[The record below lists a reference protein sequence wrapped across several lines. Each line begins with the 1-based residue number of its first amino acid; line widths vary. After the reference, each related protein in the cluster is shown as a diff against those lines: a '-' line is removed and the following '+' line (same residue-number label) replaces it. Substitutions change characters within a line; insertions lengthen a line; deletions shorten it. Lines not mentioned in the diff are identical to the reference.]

1 MTKGKSKTGSRS
13 GSDSNNASRASASDR
28 RHAQERV
35 DEGKSI
41 HLGADNRGKRKASE
55 GGTKQKGAKG

>member
-28 RHAQERV
+28 RHRQEQVRE
-35 DEGKSI
+35 DKSI
-41 HLGADNRGKRKASE
+41 KLGTEQRGKLKASD
-55 GGTKQKGAKG
+55 GGSKR

>member
-28 RHAQERV
+28 QHEQKKVRQ
-35 DEGKSI
+35 DKSI
-41 HLGADNRGKRKASE
+41 KLGTEQSGKIDSQGR
-55 GGTKQKGAKG
+55 AKGGNKA

>member
-28 RHAQERV
+28 RHDDQQVRR
-35 DEGKSI
+35 DKSI
-41 HLGADNRGKRKASE
+41 KLGAEQSGKRKESE
-55 GGTKQKGAKG
+55 GGRKR

>member
-28 RHAQERV
+28 RHRGQRMRE
-35 DEGKSI
+35 DKSI
-41 HLGADNRGKRKASE
+41 KLGTEQRGKLKEPE
-55 GGTKQKGAKG
+55 GGSKR

>member
-28 RHAQERV
+28 RHREQRMR
-35 DEGKSI
+35 DDKS
-41 HLGADNRGKRKASE
+41 LKAGTEQRGKLKDSE
-55 GGTKQKGAKG
+55 GGSKR

>member
-28 RHAQERV
+28 RHDDRQVRQ
-35 DEGKSI
+35 DKSI
-41 HLGADNRGKRKASE
+41 KLGTEQSGKRKDSE
-55 GGTKQKGAKG
+55 GGRKR

>member
-28 RHAQERV
+28 RHDAQKVRQ
-35 DEGKSI
+35 DKSI
-41 HLGADNRGKRKASE
+41 KAGTEQRGKMKASE
-55 GGTKQKGAKG
+55 GGSKR

>member
-28 RHAQERV
+28 RHDQRKVVE
-35 DEGKSI
+35 DKS
-41 HLGADNRGKRKASE
+41 LKAGTEQGGKRKDWQ
-55 GGTKQKGAKG
+55 GGSKR